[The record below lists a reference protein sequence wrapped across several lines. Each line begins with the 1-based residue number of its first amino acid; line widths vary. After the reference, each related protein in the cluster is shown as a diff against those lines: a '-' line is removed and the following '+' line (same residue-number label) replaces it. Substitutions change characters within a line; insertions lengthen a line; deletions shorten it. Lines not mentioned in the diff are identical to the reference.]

1 MILFI
6 TGCASSDLEEFAY
19 GVLVAATEESERS
32 NTQGINYDG
41 NPAVYCSQLKN
52 TYRTIQRNLS
62 TYDRNIR
69 EYENQGRKANNKSR
83 ADWYNRKANQE
94 RRAKNADLKKI
105 NENLSNLFN
114 KTLEQT
120 GYVNSKIDEIG
131 VLTKK
136 MTNAMTANISD
147 ICLLYTSPSPRD
159 GSISRMPS
167 SA

>member
-1 MILFI
+1 MRLITLLMILFM

-105 NENLSNLFN
+105 NEIRTKYRVDF
-114 KTLEQT
+114 QT
-120 GYVNSKIDEIG
+120 NDGKRDCADISGY
-131 VLTKK
+131 
-136 MTNAMTANISD
+136 
-147 ICLLYTSPSPRD
+147 LY
-159 GSISRMPS
+159 
-167 SA
+167 